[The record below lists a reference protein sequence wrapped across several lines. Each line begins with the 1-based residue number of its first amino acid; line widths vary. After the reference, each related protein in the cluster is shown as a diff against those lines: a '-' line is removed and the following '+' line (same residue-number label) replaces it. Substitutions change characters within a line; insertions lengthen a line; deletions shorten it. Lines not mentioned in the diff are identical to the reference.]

1 MDANDVLNVEDR
13 EDHSEHKEAE
23 QWLREYLAD
32 GPVGAREAIRA
43 ANDVVSRGPHSGARL
58 APLPW

>member
-1 MDANDVLNVEDR
+1 VDANEILNVEQR

-23 QWLREYLAD
+23 QWLQEYLED

-43 ANDVVSRGPHSGARL
+43 ANDVGISKMML
-58 APLPW
+58 